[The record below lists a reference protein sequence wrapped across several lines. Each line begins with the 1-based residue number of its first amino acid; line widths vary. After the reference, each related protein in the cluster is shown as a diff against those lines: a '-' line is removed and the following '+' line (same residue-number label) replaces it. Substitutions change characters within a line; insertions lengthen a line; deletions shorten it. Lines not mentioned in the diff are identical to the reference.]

1 MASLDKSLLYKI
13 MHKVGEIE
21 GGAPNFADTNDFLNL
36 IGKQLD
42 QAELEDMWYI
52 DRHLVFLKEC
62 GFISL
67 GSSTYEGKRGVKL
80 TAQGNMFL
88 QPELAE
94 FGNQSLLPDVIK
106 ALEERIQALTY
117 PEEEKRDCCTE
128 CERQSQDKE
137 AISSSRSSWRLLPAT
152 HKPTDETQRKTAQ
165 HLERSDG
172 LSACILKRIL
182 RWELRRECSA
192 PC

>member
-1 MASLDKSLLYKI
+1 

-117 PEEEKRDCCTE
+117 PEEEKEGLLYRMRE
-128 CERQSQDKE
+128 AVARQRGDFIVKIIME
-137 AISSSRSSWRLLPAT
+137 IASRYAQT
-152 HKPTDETQRKTAQ
+152 H
-165 HLERSDG
+165 G
-172 LSACILKRIL
+172 
-182 RWELRRECSA
+182 
-192 PC
+192 